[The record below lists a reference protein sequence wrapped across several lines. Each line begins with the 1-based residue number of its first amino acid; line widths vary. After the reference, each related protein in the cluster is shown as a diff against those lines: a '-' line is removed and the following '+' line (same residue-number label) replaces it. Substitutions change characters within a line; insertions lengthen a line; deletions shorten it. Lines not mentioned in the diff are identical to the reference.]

1 MSTGEPALRRSSKD
15 ISRLRNALILI
26 NVVKAGLHPH
36 AQRQLR
42 VELQRLALRPRN
54 KPQIT
59 VISHSPVILESVPD
73 GDARAVGGDVAVAS
87 ARYDHVIRRLYLPG
101 DGPPDEWVYTVLEA
115 DPARCAVDLGA
126 PWLAALPIRRCQH
139 FDNSA
144 DKPANITAFRR
155 SGGPPTTQARGHC
168 AQVVLLASDN
178 ELAKVFADRLVQASG
193 NAQSHDS
200 LRVCVARPG
209 QSLLVHVRR
218 TVRRLCSIPKPCP
231 PASVLAP
238 CFSISSTLLRAL
250 RASVLER
257 NAWREN
263 PWH

>member
-1 MSTGEPALRRSSKD
+1 MVTHGQWGATWRLPQPGTTTSSAGCTCRAMGHPTSGSTPCWKPTQRAALLTWARPGWLPCRSGDASTLT
-15 ISRLRNALILI
+15 IRPTSLQTSPPFAAL
-26 NVVKAGLHPH
+26 ADH
-36 AQRQLR
+36 
-42 VELQRLALRPRN
+42 LQR
-54 KPQIT
+54 
-59 VISHSPVILESVPD
+59 
-73 GDARAVGGDVAVAS
+73 
-87 ARYDHVIRRLYLPG
+87 
-101 DGPPDEWVYTVLEA
+101 
-115 DPARCAVDLGA
+115 
-126 PWLAALPIRRCQH
+126 
-139 FDNSA
+139 
-144 DKPANITAFRR
+144 KPADIARR
-155 SGGPPTTQARGHC
+155 
-168 AQVVLLASDN
+168 VVLLASDN

-238 CFSISSTLLRAL
+238 CFSISSTRLRAL

-263 PWH
+263 LGTNYYQPTEAKTPQSRRDRGVNLRILEQFISIRL